1 MTARLAAACSP
12 LRAGQPPDHD
22 ERSRLVWLKKNQG
35 GSGVGEWWWPEDGSV
50 VDVRDEPLALA
61 LLAIPDGGYSKAD
74 EPKPAAKAPA
84 AKAAPAPAAA
94 APAKTAGKDAG

>member
-1 MTARLAAACSP
+1 M
-12 LRAGQPPDHD
+12 
-22 ERSRLVWLKKNQG
+22 WLKKIQG

-50 VDVRDEPLALA
+50 IEVTDNTVALA

-84 AKAAPAPAAA
+84 AKAAPPAAA
-94 APAKTAGKDAG
+94 AKGGAASAGK